1 MLGILGQAAGAVLGP
16 AVNYF
21 SQQETNRA
29 NKDMSQAQMN
39 FQERMSNTAHQREVA
54 DLKAAGLNP
63 TLSAGG
69 SGSST
74 PAGSSQLL
82 QAPQITMP
90 DFLAYGIS
98 QQQLENEAK
107 KIATDQGRLRNET
120 NLTGAQIANILSDT
134 QRKKFEAK
142 LSESASTA
150 IDKMKNFATTSN
162 TPDADYKFYQKPIKL
177 NPKKDSRE
185 KKFDE
190 EYKRKFNEL
199 RFGPLKL
206 LKP

>member
-107 KIATDQGRLRNET
+107 KLPQTKADSET
-120 NLTGAQIANILSDT
+120 RQTLLALKSPTFFRT
-134 QRKKFEAK
+134 H
-142 LSESASTA
+142 
-150 IDKMKNFATTSN
+150 
-162 TPDADYKFYQKPIKL
+162 
-177 NPKKDSRE
+177 RE
-185 KKFDE
+185 KNSKQNCQNQHQQ
-190 EYKRKFNEL
+190 R
-199 RFGPLKL
+199 
-206 LKP
+206 